1 MNPFLGMVVS
11 LPATRARFFFG
22 CLFSVHL
29 NGIETKLMGSK
40 SIPTATSDAAK
51 VPTNTPNAIKFL
63 IGGTAG

>member
-1 MNPFLGMVVS
+1 
-11 LPATRARFFFG
+11 
-22 CLFSVHL
+22 
-29 NGIETKLMGSK
+29 MGSK